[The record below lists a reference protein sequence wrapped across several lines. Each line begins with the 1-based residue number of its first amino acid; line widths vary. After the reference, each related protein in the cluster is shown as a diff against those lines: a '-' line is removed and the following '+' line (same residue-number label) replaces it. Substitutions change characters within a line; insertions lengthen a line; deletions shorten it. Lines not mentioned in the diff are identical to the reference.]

1 MERIGGAE
9 LREEM
14 LRMMSCMLRVLLSLR
29 SEGNYYEGWI
39 GRMKGLGCRA
49 FEFIYFLFLALG

>member
-49 FEFIYFLFLALG
+49 FELFIFYF